1 MKIFQVIARVNQGGT
16 ARWLETLILE
26 LRSAGHEVS
35 LFAGSVQENETEDK
49 CFQDLGGRRVSGLGR
64 SVNLLSDAKAIFII
78 RSAIKNDAPD
88 VINTHTAK
96 AGVIGRIA
104 AIGTGI
110 KVVHTFHGH
119 LLYGYFSPQKTK
131 IITLIEKF
139 LARFTDQIIAVG
151 SQVKEDLLAAKVGSE
166 SQYFVIPPAIT
177 TPTFHS
183 KFDSRRT
190 LGIENSAVVIGWLGR
205 LTAIKRPD
213 RVIELAK
220 FYPSIT
226 FVIGGTGELF
236 QEISNSNPGNIKM
249 LGWVQPE
256 IFWPSCDIAL
266 LTSDNEGLPTALIEA
281 GLAGLPTI
289 AENVGSVSEII
300 KDGITGILVRGDTE
314 RIAAINRLF
323 TDSDLSSQMG
333 ISALEY
339 CKSHFGVQSFLS
351 AHLMVYNLK

>member
-1 MKIFQVIARVNQGGT
+1 VNQGGT
-16 ARWLETLILE
+16 ARWLEALVLE

-35 LFAGSVQENETEDK
+35 LFAGSVQENEIEDK
-49 CFQDLGGRRVSGLGR
+49 CFQDLGGKRVSGLGR
-64 SVNLLSDAKAIFII
+64 SVNLISDIKAILII
-78 RSAIKNDAPD
+78 RSAIKNEAPD

-119 LLYGYFSPQKTK
+119 LLYGYFPPQKTK
-131 IITLIEKF
+131 IVILIEKF

-151 SQVKEDLLAAKVGSE
+151 SQVKEDLLAAKIGSE
-166 SQYFVIPPAIT
+166 SQYFVISPAIPF
-177 TPTFHS
+177 PTFYS
-183 KFDSRRT
+183 KIDARRT
-190 LGIENSAVVIGWLGR
+190 LGVENNTKVIGWLGR

-220 FYPSIT
+220 CHPSIT

-236 QEISNSNPGNIKM
+236 QEISNLNPGNIKM

-256 IFWPSCDIAL
+256 IFWPCCDIAL

-289 AENVGSVSEII
+289 AENIGSVSEII
-300 KDGITGILVRGDTE
+300 KDGLTGILVKGDTE
-314 RIAAINRLF
+314 RDSALIKLLA
-323 TDSDLSSQMG
+323 DSDLSSQMG
-333 ISALEY
+333 ISAQEY
-339 CKSHFGVQSFLS
+339 CKSNFGSEIFLS
-351 AHLMVYNLK
+351 AHLLVYNQK